1 MNEVKLRGKYLGAS
15 EIKEVGANAT
25 KIRQFWIDVS
35 ENPEYPNTPE
45 LQLINDKCTLVDNL
59 VAGNEIEVLARLKG
73 KKSKIQDGTERIFV
87 NIDAWKISKIERTS
101 AAFVQ
106 PSAPNQ
112 AASTEGTFADPNTEK
127 PKDKLPF

>member
-15 EIKEVGANAT
+15 EIKEVGTNAT

-45 LQLINDKCTLVDNL
+45 LQLINDKCLLVDNL
-59 VAGNEIEVLARLKG
+59 AAGNEIEVFARLKG
-73 KKSKIQDGTERIFV
+73 KKTKMQDGSERVFV

-101 AAFVQ
+101 AAFVPPAA
-106 PSAPNQ
+106 PSVPQ
-112 AASTEGTFADPNTEK
+112 TGTFAEPAPEG

>member
-1 MNEVKLRGKYLGAS
+1 MNEVRLRGKFLGAG
-15 EIKEVGANAT
+15 EIKDVGTNAT

-45 LQLINDKCTLVDNL
+45 LQLVNDKCTLTDNL

-73 KKSKIQDGTERIFV
+73 KKTKMQDGSERVFV

-101 AAFVQ
+101 AAFVPPAA
-106 PSAPNQ
+106 PSVPQ
-112 AASTEGTFADPNTEK
+112 TGTFAAPTTEGA
-127 PKDKLPF
+127 KDKLPF

>member
-1 MNEVKLRGKYLGAS
+1 MNEVKLRGKFLGAS
-15 EIKEVGANAT
+15 PIKEVGSNAT

-73 KKSKIQDGTERIFV
+73 KKTEMKDGTERIFV
-87 NIDAWKISKIERTS
+87 NIDAWRISKIERTS
-101 AAFVQ
+101 AAFIH
-106 PSAPNQ
+106 PLSSGT
-112 AASTEGTFADPNTEK
+112 ASTEG
-127 PKDKLPF
+127 PKDNLPF